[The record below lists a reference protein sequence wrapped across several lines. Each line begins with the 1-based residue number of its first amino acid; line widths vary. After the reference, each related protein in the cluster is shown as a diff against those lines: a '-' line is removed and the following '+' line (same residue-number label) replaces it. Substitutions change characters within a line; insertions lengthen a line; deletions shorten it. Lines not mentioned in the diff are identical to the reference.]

1 MKTKLSKSAKAER
14 PFRYFPDDVEHIVE
28 GYGPRARVVQLW
40 RMADGTY
47 GRWIYLARIMPEQC
61 TIEYIA
67 HRFGGGD
74 YRAKI
79 LGEWDRESR
88 SEQYFERVSFAIDD
102 FYKPTAETLARTRGQ
117 LEK

>member
-1 MKTKLSKSAKAER
+1 MKKTREKAGK
-14 PFRYFPDDVEHIVE
+14 PLRYFPDDIEHIVL

-40 RMADGTY
+40 RLADGTFDK
-47 GRWIYLARIMPEQC
+47 WIYLARIVPEQC

-79 LGEWDRESR
+79 LGEWDPERRYET
-88 SEQYFERVSFAIDD
+88 YFERVSFAIDG
-102 FYKPTAETLARTRGQ
+102 FYQPTTETLARTRSRLQ
-117 LEK
+117 K

>member
-1 MKTKLSKSAKAER
+1 MKAKLRKSAKAER
-14 PFRYFPDDVEHIVE
+14 PFRYFPDDIEHIVE

-40 RMADGTY
+40 RLEDGSF

-67 HRFGGGD
+67 NRFGGGE

-79 LGEWDRESR
+79 LGEWDRQPRCEV
-88 SEQYFERVSFAIDD
+88 YFERVSFAIDD
-102 FYKPTAETLARTRGQ
+102 FYKPTAETLARTRAALQ
-117 LEK
+117 K